1 MAIVNEHLK
10 SNDYTIILTV
20 PPGKSYAITN
30 ILVCNNG
37 SVGSATFD
45 MHFVPQSD
53 PIGNYDTRVI
63 NNLTLPAG
71 ETFTFD
77 SERIVLEVGDR
88 LVFQADP
95 AVVFLTVNATT
106 MVNGK
111 KYEIMTTGTTDYTQ
125 HGAAN
130 STPGTVFI
138 MENSPVATS
147 AETSGTVRLSGYSNL
162 AATVSYLEV

>member
-10 SNDYTIILTV
+10 SNNNTMLLTV
-20 PPGKSYAITN
+20 PAGKSYAITN
-30 ILVCNNG
+30 IMVCNNG
-37 SVGSATFD
+37 STGTATFD
-45 MHFVPQSD
+45 MHFVPQSN
-53 PIGNYDTRVI
+53 PISNDDTRVI
-63 NNLTLPAG
+63 NDLSMPAG

-95 AVVFLTVNATT
+95 AVVFPTVNATT

-111 KYEIMTTGTTDYTQ
+111 TYIIIATGTTDFTAY
-125 HGAAN
+125 GAAN
-130 STPGTVFI
+130 SNVGTIFTMANSPGTG
-138 MENSPVATS
+138 T
-147 AETSGTVRLSGYSNL
+147 GTVKLSGYSNL

>member
-1 MAIVNEHLK
+1 
-10 SNDYTIILTV
+10 
-20 PPGKSYAITN
+20 
-30 ILVCNNG
+30 
-37 SVGSATFD
+37 

-53 PIGNYDTRVI
+53 PISNNVTRVI
-63 NNLTLPAG
+63 NNLELPAG

-95 AVVFLTVNATT
+95 EYAFPVAANT

-111 KYEIMTTGTTDYTQ
+111 VYKIVTAGSTNFISF
-125 HGAAN
+125 GAAN
-130 STPGTVFI
+130 NNPGTVFT
-138 MENSPVATS
+138 MANSPAAGDGEVELLGYTS
-147 AETSGTVRLSGYSNL
+147 L

>member
-53 PIGNYDTRVI
+53 PISNDVTRVI
-63 NNLTLPAG
+63 NNLELPAG

-95 AVVFLTVNATT
+95 AVVFPTVVATT

-111 KYEIMTTGTTDYTQ
+111 TYIIIATGTTDFTTN
-125 HGAAN
+125 GAADSN
-130 STPGTVFI
+130 VGTVFT
-138 MENSPVATS
+138 MANSPATG
-147 AETSGTVRLSGYSNL
+147 SGTVKLSGYSNL